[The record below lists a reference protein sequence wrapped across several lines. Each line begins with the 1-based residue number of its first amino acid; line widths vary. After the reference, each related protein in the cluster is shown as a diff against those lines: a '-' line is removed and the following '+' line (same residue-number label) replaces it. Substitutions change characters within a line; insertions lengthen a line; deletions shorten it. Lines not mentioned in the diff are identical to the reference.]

1 MCGSKAES
9 ELTALVVAS
18 GDLPYHRVKLLW
30 DPVCL
35 LLQEVTLV
43 ARGGNVV
50 GVPEFVLV
58 CHFLVLEAA
67 FVGDRRS

>member
-1 MCGSKAES
+1 M
-9 ELTALVVAS
+9 AS
-18 GDLPYHRVKLLW
+18 GDPPDHRVKLLW
-30 DPVCL
+30 DAVRL
-35 LLQEVTLV
+35 LLQEVTLM
-43 ARGGNVV
+43 AWGGNVV